1 MATTTKSMN
10 SSLLP
15 HQSTAVDWCV
25 KNEGGCCILAYDMGL
40 GKTVISC
47 AVIVTKPVKTLVVAP
62 TALIGQW
69 KSEIEKH
76 TTGINVCIYHG
87 SNRKYKSMREAVKE
101 ADVIISSPAVI
112 ANDIHNGIYLFR
124 NCKRW
129 IIDEAHKLRN
139 SRTKIYKHLYLYS
152 SLVENKIFLTGTPI
166 CNSCDDLISLICLS
180 NLQYYNQQDL
190 WKGISSVTKHK
201 ALSKIVDSIVLRRRK
216 EDTIMDSLPQ
226 ICTQVI
232 NLDIQDSQDSQQ
244 RETYNFFVNESLILR
259 KILRM
264 RQALNN
270 HSQLLEEL
278 DELDSEEDII
288 SIKLKAISNI
298 LQNIP
303 KDDKV
308 LIVSY
313 FTKLLHHLCDTL
325 KDRQPL
331 IYHGGLTMSERNQ
344 VIDSF
349 KNNSHNRIL
358 LMNLRAG
365 GCGLNL
371 TEANHVIL
379 IEPYWNN
386 AEEQQAISRCYRLG
400 QKKNVN
406 VYKLVI
412 QNSIES
418 WLVRLQN
425 SKQNVSNFLI
435 EKCNLQ
441 LADIADEKSK
451 LRELFRYLKDMKI
464 DDKSDEEL
472 NKVISDIGL

>member
-1 MATTTKSMN
+1 MATTTKSLN

-15 HQSTAVDWCV
+15 HQSTAVDWCI
-25 KNEGGCCILAYDMGL
+25 KNENRCCILAYDMGL

-47 AVIVTKPVKTLVVAP
+47 AVTVAKPIKTLVIAP
-62 TALIGQW
+62 TALISQW
-69 KSEIEKH
+69 KSEIEHH
-76 TTGINVCIYHG
+76 TTGLNVCIYHG
-87 SNRKYKSMREAVKE
+87 SNRKYKSTQQAVKE
-101 ADVIISSPAVI
+101 ADVVISTPAVI

-124 NCKRW
+124 GCKRW

-139 SRTKIYKHLYLYS
+139 SRTKIYKHLHFYS
-152 SLVENKIFLTGTPI
+152 PLVENKIFLTGTPI

-180 NLQYYNQQDL
+180 NLQYYNQLDL
-190 WKGISSVTKHK
+190 WKSVSNATKHK
-201 ALSKIVDSIVLRRRK
+201 GLSKIVDSIVLRRRK

-226 ICTQVI
+226 ICTQII
-232 NLDIQDSQDSQQ
+232 NLDMQDIQQ
-244 RETYNFFVNESLILR
+244 RETYNFFVNEELILR

-264 RQALNN
+264 RQSLNN
-270 HSQLLEEL
+270 HSQLLEEI
-278 DELDSEEDII
+278 DELDSEDNII
-288 SIKLKAISNI
+288 SAKLKAISTI
-298 LQNIP
+298 IENIP
-303 KDDKV
+303 KDDKI

-325 KDRQPL
+325 KDKQPL
-331 IYHGGLTMSERNQ
+331 IYHGGLKIYERNQ

-349 KNNSHNRIL
+349 KNDSNNRIL

-418 WLVRLQN
+418 WLVRLQA

-441 LADIADEKSK
+441 LSDITDEKLK
-451 LRELFRYLKDMKI
+451 LKELFRYLKDMKI

-472 NKVISDIGL
+472 NKVISEIGL